1 MKLSMITCTGTGTI
15 GGYTVTKET
24 TMKQIDTAQL
34 DITACQAQAAEYH
47 ARGFYCAQAVA
58 CTLAP
63 AVGLDPQTAF
73 TLTEGFGAGMGGM
86 TETCGAIS
94 GAVAIMGFVMSDG
107 MENPKTKGQT
117 YKLSR
122 EIAKR
127 FGEKN
132 TTTVC
137 GTLKGIG
144 SDKGPL
150 RSCPGCI
157 DDAVEIA
164 CDVLKAARRVNGSN
178 SKTTAG
184 ALWIHPKARRPS
196 PLELGKLGSADLDL
210 LAPRHKLAHLNAKRL
225 LLPRLKHKMKCHG
238 IREIGIRNLG
248 TRILRQTKHLL
259 ILRIGHMHVNRHDAC
274 HLNDLPCLL
283 SRSHR
288 RLRRRGIGAHQAAGS
303 QQRATKIARH
313 YAANIF
319 ELRAA
324 QHLSVGIPLV
334 RLGSPSSLWRSRP
347 STKIHAG
354 TLCRAS

>member
-1 MKLSMITCTGTGTI
+1 MKLSMITCPVTGTI

-47 ARGFYCAQAVA
+47 ARGFNCAQAVA
-58 CTLAP
+58 CTARACRRTRPPGRLYP
-63 AVGLDPQTAF
+63 HRGLWRRHGRHDRN
-73 TLTEGFGAGMGGM
+73 LRRHL
-86 TETCGAIS
+86 

-164 CDVLKAARRVNGSN
+164 CDVLKR
-178 SKTTAG
+178 
-184 ALWIHPKARRPS
+184 
-196 PLELGKLGSADLDL
+196 
-210 LAPRHKLAHLNAKRL
+210 LA
-225 LLPRLKHKMKCHG
+225 
-238 IREIGIRNLG
+238 E
-248 TRILRQTKHLL
+248 
-259 ILRIGHMHVNRHDAC
+259 
-274 HLNDLPCLL
+274 
-283 SRSHR
+283 
-288 RLRRRGIGAHQAAGS
+288 
-303 QQRATKIARH
+303 
-313 YAANIF
+313 
-319 ELRAA
+319 
-324 QHLSVGIPLV
+324 
-334 RLGSPSSLWRSRP
+334 
-347 STKIHAG
+347 
-354 TLCRAS
+354 

>member
-1 MKLSMITCTGTGTI
+1 MKLSMITCPVTGTI

-24 TMKQIDTAQL
+24 TMKQIDTTQL
-34 DITACQAQAAEYH
+34 DTAACQAQAAEYH
-47 ARGFYCAQAVA
+47 ARGFNCAQAVA
-58 CTLAP
+58 CTLTP
-63 AVGLDPQTAF
+63 AVGLDPQIAF

-164 CDVLKAARRVNGSN
+164 CDVLKQ
-178 SKTTAG
+178 
-184 ALWIHPKARRPS
+184 
-196 PLELGKLGSADLDL
+196 
-210 LAPRHKLAHLNAKRL
+210 LA
-225 LLPRLKHKMKCHG
+225 
-238 IREIGIRNLG
+238 E
-248 TRILRQTKHLL
+248 
-259 ILRIGHMHVNRHDAC
+259 
-274 HLNDLPCLL
+274 
-283 SRSHR
+283 
-288 RLRRRGIGAHQAAGS
+288 
-303 QQRATKIARH
+303 
-313 YAANIF
+313 
-319 ELRAA
+319 
-324 QHLSVGIPLV
+324 
-334 RLGSPSSLWRSRP
+334 
-347 STKIHAG
+347 
-354 TLCRAS
+354 